1 MFSPDPDSPA
11 FDVVQT
17 ATCAEYADVEALE
30 LFASD
35 VSVITYEFENIPSS
49 TAMILSARRAVLP
62 DPKVLETTALGA
74 AYLAGLSC
82 GVYKSLDE
90 IHQMRIAQR
99 TIETLRANALTR
111 DDKGKVP
118 PTDTTCSGYVDQRF
132 ATNEQSG
139 FAAYGD

>member
-1 MFSPDPDSPA
+1 MVCT
-11 FDVVQT
+11 VV
-17 ATCAEYADVEALE
+17 VKRIG
-30 LFASD
+30 FAS
-35 VSVITYEFENIPSS
+35 
-49 TAMILSARRAVLP
+49 
-62 DPKVLETTALGA
+62 
-74 AYLAGLSC
+74 
-82 GVYKSLDE
+82 YKSPSRRTK
-90 IHQMRIAQR
+90 RIAQR